1 MSIDHFIVHSFF
13 SHAPQAILNS
23 AGAVQFEALD
33 GISGDLP
40 KNREITKDIL
50 YAAYKLMEAMA
61 QDATDEK
68 KLEQMEFNRE
78 LIELRDKI
86 NNYLE
91 H

>member
-13 SHAPQAILNS
+13 SYAPQAILNS

-50 YAAYKLMEAMA
+50 YAAYKLAEAMA

-68 KLEQMEFNRE
+68 KLEQTEFNRE

>member
-1 MSIDHFIVHSFF
+1 MTIDHFTVHSFF

-23 AGAVQFEALD
+23 AGAVEYEKMK

-50 YAAYKLMEAMA
+50 YIAYKLAEAMA

-68 KLEQMEFNRE
+68 KLDQTEFNRE
-78 LIELRDKI
+78 LTDLRDKI
-86 NNYLE
+86 NSYLE